1 MELDQYGGFSDIEF
15 NPQRSINCQARSVAL
30 FLSLRKRGQLDEAMG
45 SAADFIRIISASAY
59 RPRLRS

>member
-30 FLSLRKRGQLDEAMG
+30 FLSLTKRGQLDEAMG
-45 SAADFIRIISASAY
+45 SAGDFIRILSESAY